1 MTDMQIGRARV
12 RRRQNNTTQ
21 QNTCTEDKNNPIGRK
36 LSFSVSAFSG
46 LLARFKRILLHGED

>member
-12 RRRQNNTTQ
+12 RRRQHYTTQ
-21 QNTCTEDKNNPIGRK
+21 QNTCTEEKNNPMGREFS
-36 LSFSVSAFSG
+36 LSVSDISG